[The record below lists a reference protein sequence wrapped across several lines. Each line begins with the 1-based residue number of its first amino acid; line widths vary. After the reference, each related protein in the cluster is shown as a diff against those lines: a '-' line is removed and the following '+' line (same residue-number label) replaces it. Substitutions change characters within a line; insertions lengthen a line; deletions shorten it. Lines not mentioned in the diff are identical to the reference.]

1 MNLREMGKSC
11 SPKSRNRWNEYSV
24 SLCFEEGREV
34 SGFKVRI
41 GAAVLVCAGLATISS
56 AAREPVVPVV
66 IPTLPADSIP
76 PVAET
81 VSHGDDLLLATVAN
95 EAGPTV
101 VPLPPGVLFGLMGLA
116 SAALARRHYLKR
128 H

>member
-1 MNLREMGKSC
+1 M
-11 SPKSRNRWNEYSV
+11 
-24 SLCFEEGREV
+24 

-41 GAAVLVCAGLATISS
+41 GAAVLVCAGLASVSS

-66 IPTLPADSIP
+66 ISTLPADSIP
-76 PVAET
+76 PFSDT
-81 VSHGDDLLLATVAN
+81 VSLRDDVLSASVAN

-101 VPLPPGVLFGLMGLA
+101 VPLPPGVLVGLMGLA
-116 SAALARRHYLKR
+116 SAAIARRRYLKR